1 MNNTALVSAYALLD
15 KTAGFFRNGTREL
28 LSDHDKQ
35 TIESYLTRV
44 YTFMKD
50 IPELSSGV
58 ITLATFVGD
67 LVNNTSNSDLFNR
80 KEDLSSTFFTLSV
93 DLKMDIVIY
102 LADHEFDMMTGM
114 EPTLM
119 EMVDFAIN
127 NGYYF
132 DL

>member
-1 MNNTALVSAYALLD
+1 
-15 KTAGFFRNGTREL
+15 
-28 LSDHDKQ
+28 
-35 TIESYLTRV
+35 
-44 YTFMKD
+44 
-50 IPELSSGV
+50 
-58 ITLATFVGD
+58 
-67 LVNNTSNSDLFNR
+67 
-80 KEDLSSTFFTLSV
+80 
-93 DLKMDIVIY
+93 MDIVIY

>member
-1 MNNTALVSAYALLD
+1 MNNTALVSAYAILD
-15 KTAGFFRNGTREL
+15 KTAGFFRKGTREL

-50 IPELSSGV
+50 IQELSSGV
-58 ITLATFVGD
+58 ITLATFIGD

>member
-15 KTAGFFRNGTREL
+15 KTTGFFRNGTREL

-35 TIESYLTRV
+35 SIESYLTRV

-50 IPELSSGV
+50 IPELSSSV
-58 ITLATFVGD
+58 VNLATFIGELKGD
-67 LVNNTSNSDLFNR
+67 TYNSNLIGR

-93 DLKMDIVIY
+93 DLKMDIVVY
-102 LADHEFDMMTGM
+102 LADHEFDMMAGM